1 VTNLRLCRLLSSVH
15 LFVVRR
21 RLSDKSS
28 SMQSNVE
35 CLFVVRCR
43 SSDESSSTSSDVA
56 CR

>member
-1 VTNLRLCRLLSSVH
+1 MLSVC
-15 LFVVRR
+15 LFVVSR

-28 SMQSNVE
+28 SVQSNVE